1 MKANGERCCLNP
13 QRERGTEH
21 PKRRFFS
28 SDEIR
33 HAVYSYVRGLPAQ
46 TKKNPLIVNE
56 LEIGMT
62 GLKAQKSR
70 INRVRVFLEG
80 IFEFWEISR
89 PGK

>member
-1 MKANGERCCLNP
+1 
-13 QRERGTEH
+13 
-21 PKRRFFS
+21 
-28 SDEIR
+28 
-33 HAVYSYVRGLPAQ
+33 VRVLPAQ

-62 GLKAQKSR
+62 GLQAQKSR